1 MFLDALAEHG
11 VAIDRPTRPT
21 SLTLSTDEK
30 DLRDANAYPVT
41 AVLEHL
47 QTENK
52 EKSIETVY
60 AKFVI
65 GADGENKSLSLGPS
79 LIVT

>member
-1 MFLDALAEHG
+1 MFLDSLSKNG
-11 VAIDRPTRPT
+11 VSVDRPTRPE

-30 DLRDANAYPVT
+30 ELLDPNAYPVT

-47 QTENK
+47 ATENK
-52 EKSIETVY
+52 EAFKETIH

-65 GADGENKSLSLGPS
+65 GADGRYRSTPLLSY
-79 LIVT
+79 